1 VQGQRVCGLLG
12 IQYPI
17 LQGGMLWL
25 ATSGLAAA
33 VSNAGALGIVSPYA
47 GMEED
52 GDPPMNLRLQIR
64 QARERTDK
72 PFGVNIPLDLP
83 TSGLLMDVL
92 LEEKA
97 PIVVTAAGSPRIFT
111 ELLHSARI
119 RVLHVISSV
128 HQARSA
134 EYCGVDAVIAEG
146 SEAAGRLGRDELSL
160 FSLIPQVADAVCV
173 PVIASGGIADGRGM
187 AAAFALGADG
197 VQLGT
202 RFVAAKEC
210 IAHPNYKQAI
220 LEAQDADT
228 LVTRLG
234 PVPARNLKSKFKA
247 DSLRGS
253 SGRSRA
259 RKAQIEGDL
268 ANGDAYAGSS
278 AGLIREILPA
288 AVIVEN
294 LKKSCGLA

>member
-1 VQGQRVCGLLG
+1 
-12 IQYPI
+12 
-17 LQGGMLWL
+17 MLWL
-25 ATSGLAAA
+25 ATCELAAA

-47 GMEED
+47 GMDED
-52 GDPPMNLRLQIR
+52 GDPPANLRLQIR
-64 QARERTDK
+64 LTRERTAK

-92 LEEKA
+92 LDEKA
-97 PIVVTAAGSPRIFT
+97 PLVVTAAGSPRIFT

-128 HQARSA
+128 HQARLA
-134 EYCGVDAVIAEG
+134 ESCGVDALIAEG
-146 SEAAGRLGRDELSL
+146 FEAAGRLGRDELSL
-160 FSLIPQVADAVCV
+160 FSLIPQVAEAVSV
-173 PVIASGGIADGRGM
+173 PVIAAGGIADARGM

-220 LEAQDADT
+220 LEAQDTDT
-228 LVTRLG
+228 LVAHLG

-247 DSLRGS
+247 DSPRGS
-253 SGRSRA
+253 VGRSRS

-268 ANGDAYAGSS
+268 AHGDAYAGSS

-288 AVIVEN
+288 AVIVER
-294 LKKSCGLA
+294 LTKGCGLA